1 MTKRDPGESSA
12 RELDSK
18 ISDLNERIRKC
29 QLCRLWEGRTK
40 AVPGSGRIQKLDLMF
55 VGEAPGR
62 NEDLQGEPFVGAGG
76 ELLDSILGLAGL
88 SRENVFISNVVKCRP
103 PLNRKPLSDEIETCT
118 GNYLEAQIKFLR
130 PKLICTLGA
139 TALEYFTGEKRMGV
153 SHGRLKKTKKG
164 TPLLPTYHPAS
175 VFRNPSL
182 KALLEEDVKKIPSI
196 LRNLDEERRTKQ
208 EDITRFLT
216 SSE

>member
-1 MTKRDPGESSA
+1 M
-12 RELDSK
+12 
-18 ISDLNERIRKC
+18 
-29 QLCRLWEGRTK
+29 
-40 AVPGSGRIQKLDLMF
+40 PGSGPIRKLELLF

-76 ELLDSILGLAGL
+76 KLLDSILGMAGL
-88 SRENVFISNVVKCRP
+88 VRKDVFITNVVKCRP
-103 PLNRKPLSDEIETCT
+103 PQNRKPQSDEIEICT
-118 GNYLEAQIKFLR
+118 ANYLEAQIKLLR

-139 TALEYFTGEKRMGV
+139 TALDYFTGEKQMGR
-153 SHGRLKKTKKG
+153 SHGKLRSTKDG
-164 TPLLPTYHPAS
+164 IPLLPTYHPAS

-196 LRNLDEERRTKQ
+196 LRQLDEERRTRQ
-208 EDITRFLT
+208 EDITKFLS